1 MKNRNVLFGYCY
13 KNGIITVHQKNA
25 EVVKSI
31 YDYYIN
37 GDSLLKISERLNKMQ
52 IEYMPGVTA
61 WNKARI
67 MRILEDVRYI
77 GNDRYP
83 SVIDKDIQYKVQTLK
98 YAKNN
103 QKGTNRKDDIFRIAV
118 SIRCPTCYGE
128 LRRFTDRRL
137 STVRWRCKTTG
148 CDFSIGKS
156 DSDFLNDITDLLN
169 CVIDNPDMIY
179 IPTEKKGE
187 ESTELIRLGNEI
199 ERMTE
204 HIPIDSEAVKKKM
217 IERASLKYSELNSA
231 VCQAQILKDIF
242 KNSKALTVFS
252 QELFMKTTDEIRIL
266 SDGEISIVLEN
277 GQEIKKDRKA

>member
-103 QKGTNRKDDIFRIAV
+103 QKGTNRKDDIFRITV
-118 SIRCPTCYGE
+118 PIRCPTCNGE

-137 STVRWRCKTTG
+137 STVRWRCKTIG
-148 CDFSIGKS
+148 CDFSIGKF

-179 IPTEKKGE
+179 IPTEKKSE
-187 ESTELIRLGNEI
+187 ESTESIRLGNEI

-204 HIPIDSEAVKKKM
+204 HIPIDSDAVKKKM
-217 IERASLKYSELNSA
+217 IERASLKYSELDPT
-231 VCQAQILKDIF
+231 VCQAQILEDIF

>member
-13 KNGIITVHQKNA
+13 KNGIIIVHPKNA

-83 SVIDKDIQYKVQTLK
+83 SVIDKDIQYKVQKLK

-118 SIRCPTCYGE
+118 PIRCPVCNGE

-137 STVRWRCKTTG
+137 PTVRWRCKTAG

-156 DSDFLNDITDLLN
+156 DGDFLNDITNLLN
-169 CVIDNPDMIY
+169 YVIDNPDMIH
-179 IPTEKKGE
+179 IPTEKKSE
-187 ESTELIRLGNEI
+187 ENAESIRLGNEI
-199 ERMTE
+199 EKMAER
-204 HIPIDSEAVKKKM
+204 IPVDSEAVKEKM
-217 IERASLKYSELNSA
+217 LERASLKYSKIDSA

>member
-1 MKNRNVLFGYCY
+1 M
-13 KNGIITVHQKNA
+13 
-25 EVVKSI
+25 
-31 YDYYIN
+31 
-37 GDSLLKISERLNKMQ
+37 
-52 IEYMPGVTA
+52 TA
-61 WNKARI
+61 
-67 MRILEDVRYI
+67 
-77 GNDRYP
+77 
-83 SVIDKDIQYKVQTLK
+83 
-98 YAKNN
+98 
-103 QKGTNRKDDIFRIAV
+103 
-118 SIRCPTCYGE
+118 
-128 LRRFTDRRL
+128 
-137 STVRWRCKTTG
+137 G

-187 ESTELIRLGNEI
+187 ESTESIRLGNEI

-204 HIPIDSEAVKKKM
+204 YIPIDSEAVKKKM
-217 IERASLKYSELNSA
+217 IERASLKYSELDPT

-242 KNSKALTVFS
+242 KNSKALTVFL